1 MTDNHSGTRSRV
13 RRSERAQH
21 FYAAR
26 TFSPADEEIRDE
38 EQHFAAQEPHQKNAA
53 VGEQPFAASA
63 SEYDTGY
70 VPNEPSPSPAESWD
84 AYTPND
90 LSPVAAG
97 DSPTDEAVGDCATDL
112 SAYYSRE
119 GASGDGEASEPAFA
133 PPIKL
138 DYSGYDDH
146 PWNEAPQQEP
156 QSNIYRPREATWADT
171 ARRDILS
178 ADGIG
183 YQVREEN
190 DTPARRRRR
199 RRVLKNALIAVAALA
214 VLSGAGWAFREPIG
228 EWLGQSGL
236 IPPASEEPF
245 AAVVTP
251 QPIEGYD
258 AAPAVEIAD
267 TTRTAIS
274 RLCGTVEMNICAATD
289 THVLTSNLRP
299 DGTYDFYLFTASE
312 GRLLCYFDGL
322 SAQGMFPQA
331 FGGFYVDQEPYL
343 VAANGSAL
351 IRLEDLE
358 ATYGQE
364 LRLHPMYNGWSII
377 ESVDGSSA
385 NYIST
390 AGQMLSTLWF
400 ARAFPF
406 TGQYTVAYVDT
417 GSTADSDQRYL
428 LYVLGQDGTM
438 SRWLATPGMDDLV
451 ASACGVAYL
460 ASGEMYLLPDTSAP
474 LAVSPEIDAYL
485 DCGALV
491 VKDAESGKYGL
502 FVEGEQHYD
511 YIYDSIRPVESDIQ
525 WTEKAISG
533 TGGTFTVHA
542 VTGAAYPQPLSHSFV
557 LERDGQCE
565 YVALSTQSCY
575 PIRLEGEF

>member
-1 MTDNHSGTRSRV
+1 MTDNHSGTRNRA

-26 TFSPADEEIRDE
+26 TFSDEEIRSE
-38 EQHFAAQEPHQKNAA
+38 EQSVAGQAEEQESISAQQPPLSAAAGEPYAPNEPQEESWAGYAPNETPAA
-53 VGEQPFAASA
+53 GEQP
-63 SEYDTGY
+63 DQG
-70 VPNEPSPSPAESWD
+70 
-84 AYTPND
+84 
-90 LSPVAAG
+90 AAG
-97 DSPTDEAVGDCATDL
+97 EEQQIDF
-112 SAYYSRE
+112 SAYYRRDS
-119 GASGDGEASEPAFA
+119 GAVDGEASEPAFA
-133 PPIKL
+133 PPLKL
-138 DYSGYDDH
+138 EYTEDQ
-146 PWNEAPQQEP
+146 PWNESPQQEP
-156 QSNIYRPREATWADT
+156 QSNVYRPREATWAD
-171 ARRDILS
+171 AERRDVLA
-178 ADGIG
+178 ADGVG
-183 YQVREEN
+183 YQVREES
-190 DTPARRRRR
+190 DAPGRRRRR
-199 RRVLKNALIAVAALA
+199 RRALRNVLIALGVLVVLA
-214 VLSGAGWAFREPIG
+214 GGAWAFREPIV
-228 EWLGQSGL
+228 EWLDQSG
-236 IPPASEEPF
+236 IVPAVSEEPF
-245 AAVVTP
+245 TAVVTP

-267 TTRTAIS
+267 STRTAIS
-274 RLCGTVEMNICAATD
+274 KLSGTVQMDICAATD

-299 DGTYDFYLFTASE
+299 DGTYDFYLFTAAE

-322 SAQGMFPQA
+322 SKEGMFPQA

-351 IRLEDLE
+351 IRLDDLE
-358 ATYGQE
+358 TTYGRK

-377 ESVDGSSA
+377 EGVDDGSA
-385 NYIST
+385 NYISA

-438 SRWLATPGMDDLV
+438 SRWLAKPGMDDLV
-451 ASACGVAYL
+451 ASACGVAYMD
-460 ASGEMYLLPDTSAP
+460 SGEIYLLPDTYAP
-474 LAVSPEIDAYL
+474 LAVSPQVDAYL
-485 DCGALV
+485 DCDALV

-502 FVEGEQHYD
+502 FVQGEQHYD
-511 YIYDSIRPVESDIQ
+511 FIYDSIRPVESDIQ
-525 WTEKAISG
+525 WDARTISG
-533 TGGTFTVHA
+533 QNGTFTVHA

-557 LERDGQCE
+557 LERDGQSE